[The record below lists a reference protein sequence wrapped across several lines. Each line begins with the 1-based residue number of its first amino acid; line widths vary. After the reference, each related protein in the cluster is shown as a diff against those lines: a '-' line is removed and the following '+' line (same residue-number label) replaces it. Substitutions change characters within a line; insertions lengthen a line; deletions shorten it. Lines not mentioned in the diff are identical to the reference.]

1 MNQSIKHSNTRHA
14 FISGASRG
22 IGASIAS
29 KLAHSGINL
38 TLTGRNLKD
47 LQTQA
52 ETLSK
57 LTSVNVIVLDLEN
70 PDSVKNAVNE
80 SVKKFGPINILIN
93 NAGQAISQ
101 PFTKTDFSLWKKML
115 DINLTGTYLCI
126 SYCLESMLEA
136 SKNGQAGRIINIA
149 STAGLKGYA
158 YVSAYTAAKHGVIG
172 LTKSLALELA
182 SKNITVNAICPG
194 YTETDIVK
202 EAINNIISKT
212 GKSEEQARAALAAS
226 NPQSRLVQPEEVAQ
240 AVAWLC
246 NPESNSI
253 NGQSIAIDGGETAS

>member
-1 MNQSIKHSNTRHA
+1 MNTPTNASNQHA

-22 IGASIAS
+22 IGASIA
-29 KLAHSGINL
+29 LALANAGFKL

-47 LQTQA
+47 LEDQA
-52 ETLSK
+52 NSLMK
-57 LTSVNVIVLDLEN
+57 ITSVQVLTLDLEN
-70 PDSVKNAVNE
+70 PQSVQDAVDQ
-80 SVKKFGPINILIN
+80 SIKQFGPINILIN

-101 PFTKTDFSLWKKML
+101 PFAKTDLVLWKKML

-126 SYCLESMLEA
+126 SACLPSMLKDA
-136 SKNGQAGRIINIA
+136 QNGQSGRIINIA

-182 SKNITVNAICPG
+182 TKNITVNAICPG
-194 YTETDIVK
+194 YTETDIVRDAVK
-202 EAINNIISKT
+202 NIVQKT
-212 GKSEEQARAALAAS
+212 GKTEEQAKASLAS
-226 NPQSRLVQPEEVAQ
+226 TNPQGRLVQPEEVAQ

-246 NPESNSI
+246 APGSNSI
-253 NGQSIAIDGGETAS
+253 NGQTIAIDGGETAA